1 MNRKERRAAN
11 KRRGGKAEAPKP
23 DLDGARLGLAEAWL
37 ARGYSFVK
45 IGRFHEAL
53 GAYETAVAVQPGLAE
68 AWLDLGNVYTELERL
83 DDGLNA
89 YTKAIAIKPGLAGA
103 WLGRGNVLTKIKR
116 FSDALAAYDEA
127 LALTPDLAEAWL
139 GRGAVFTELDRF
151 DEALATYDK
160 AFALKPD
167 LVRLEG
173 FRLATKMNLCNWGN
187 FEPDCNRL
195 IESVRNNKLNAD
207 PFYFLCLPSDGRDQY
222 NFARQWISRQHPPVE
237 TPVWKGRIHRHDKIR
252 IGYVSADFREH
263 AVAYLMA
270 GVFENHT
277 KSMFDIT
284 AISLGPRVDSPM
296 RRRLEN
302 AFDSF
307 IDAGRYSDAGVAAK
321 IKSAEIDILVD
332 LMGFTRNSRT
342 NIFAHRAAPIQVNY
356 LGYPGTM
363 GASYIDYIIGD
374 PIVIPQIHQDNYAE
388 KVVYLPHSYIPHD
401 GTSRKISDRVY
412 QRGELGLPERGFVFC
427 CFNNSYKLNPD
438 VFRIWMRLLRAV
450 EGSVLWLSAANPLVV
465 DNLRKQAVNE
475 GVDPERLVFATRLPD
490 LGDHLARQALADL
503 FLDTLPYNAHTTAS
517 DALWAGVP
525 VLTQIGQTF
534 PGRVAASLLHAIDLP
549 ELITETSD
557 QFERLAVDLAT
568 NPARLAALKQKLAE
582 KRLASPIFDT
592 PLFIKHIEAAYVAM
606 YNRHTSGLAPDH
618 ITIAG

>member
-1 MNRKERRAAN
+1 
-11 KRRGGKAEAPKP
+11 
-23 DLDGARLGLAEAWL
+23 
-37 ARGYSFVK
+37 
-45 IGRFHEAL
+45 
-53 GAYETAVAVQPGLAE
+53 
-68 AWLDLGNVYTELERL
+68 
-83 DDGLNA
+83 
-89 YTKAIAIKPGLAGA
+89 
-103 WLGRGNVLTKIKR
+103 
-116 FSDALAAYDEA
+116 
-127 LALTPDLAEAWL
+127 
-139 GRGAVFTELDRF
+139 
-151 DEALATYDK
+151 
-160 AFALKPD
+160 
-167 LVRLEG
+167 
-173 FRLATKMNLCNWGN
+173 
-187 FEPDCNRL
+187 
-195 IESVRNNKLNAD
+195 
-207 PFYFLCLPSDGRDQY
+207 
-222 NFARQWISRQHPPVE
+222 
-237 TPVWKGRIHRHDKIR
+237 
-252 IGYVSADFREH
+252 
-263 AVAYLMA
+263 
-270 GVFENHT
+270 
-277 KSMFDIT
+277 
-284 AISLGPRVDSPM
+284 M

-412 QRGELGLPERGFVFC
+412 QRGEFGLPERGFVFC

-549 ELITETSD
+549 ELIAETSD
-557 QFERLAVDLAT
+557 QYERLAIDLAM

-582 KRLASPIFDT
+582 KRLASAIFDT

-606 YNRHTSGLAPDH
+606 YNRHMSGLAPDH